1 MKKLSTLFGV
11 MIITVILVSSC
22 KKGNEPMNEEVVL
35 EDTLEVSKEIVFEP
49 VTDSS
54 SKANSLLKFKIMS
67 IESDANGDPA
77 SKIYVS
83 TDLAL
88 DFVASITGKAIII
101 KNDEFSKF
109 NIPAE
114 AVSACGSMFKGVGTY
129 FYIIDA
135 KSGYKIF
142 KGTQDN
148 SSPDKVFKW
157 EEFKQIN

>member
-1 MKKLSTLFGV
+1 
-11 MIITVILVSSC
+11 MIVTVILFLSC
-22 KKGNEPMNEEVVL
+22 KKGNEPTMNEEVIL
-35 EDTLEVSKEIVFEP
+35 EDTLAVSKEVFIEP
-49 VTDSS
+49 LTDSL
-54 SKANSLLKFKIMS
+54 SKTNNLLKFKIMP
-67 IESDANGDPA
+67 IESDINGDPG

-114 AVSACGSMFKGVGTY
+114 AVTACGALFKGVGTY